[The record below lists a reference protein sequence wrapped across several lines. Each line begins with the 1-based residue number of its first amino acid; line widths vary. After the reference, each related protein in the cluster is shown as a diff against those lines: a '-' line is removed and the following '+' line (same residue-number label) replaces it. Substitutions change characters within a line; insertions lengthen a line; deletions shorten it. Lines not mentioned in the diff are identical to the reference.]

1 MMFDFIL
8 AIGTGE
14 LMLNSVLF
22 ILLCFGSLLWPLS
35 IVAVLWGFYDG
46 FVPAIHHKEYSKAA
60 VILLIL
66 LITCI
71 IIVISLQ
78 KAVYLT
84 AYIVPVALVYVYI
97 NKYGSSS
104 EGIIIT
110 DYYNN

>member
-1 MMFDFIL
+1 MMFDLLL
-8 AIGTGE
+8 AIGTEE
-14 LMLNSVLF
+14 LIINSVMF

-46 FVPAIHHKEYSKAA
+46 FVPAIHQKEYSKAA

-71 IIVISLQ
+71 IIIISLQ

-84 AYIVPVALVYVYI
+84 AYILPVILVYVYI
-97 NKYGSSS
+97 NKYNNSD
-104 EGIIIT
+104 ENAIVT
-110 DYYNN
+110 DYHNN